1 MKTKT
6 ALVVGGTDGI
16 GAAVALE
23 LCKQGARVIIIGR
36 SKEKASNVVE
46 ASKMLQTNGTIEV
59 VVSDFSLM
67 NNVKNTVKQLKEST
81 TTIDVLVYT
90 VGILITKTEH
100 TPEGIEK
107 DFAVSYLSRFVCTE
121 ELQAQGLLTDATI
134 MLNVAASAPK
144 VPSYAQME
152 FSNVQEV
159 QSRVGMKSHGQAQLA
174 NDIFT
179 QFAASRYGITTIGY
193 GPGSVNTN
201 IRREL
206 PKFLVALVQPFFAF
220 STREPQEVGR
230 QIASILANTNLK
242 KGQAQYFDKNGAFT
256 VSPFIADSKRQNEL
270 LATSIALS
278 DYALSKDYQLHH
290 S

>member
-23 LCKQGARVIIIGR
+23 LFKREVRVIIIGR
-36 SKEKASNVVE
+36 SKEKATKVVE
-46 ASKMLQTNGTIEV
+46 ASKMLKSNGALEV
-59 VVSDFSLM
+59 IVSDFSLM
-67 NNVKNTVKQLKEST
+67 KNVKATVRKLKE
-81 TTIDVLVYT
+81 TIESIDILVYT

-121 ELQAQGLLTDATI
+121 ELKTQGLLTNATI
-134 MLNVAASAPK
+134 LLNVAASAPK
-144 VPSYAQME
+144 IPSYAQME
-152 FSNVQEV
+152 FSNLQEV

-206 PKFLVALVQPFFAF
+206 PKFLVTLVQPFFSF
-220 STREPQEVGR
+220 STRESKEVG
-230 QIASILANTNLK
+230 QQLVSILADANLK
-242 KGQAQYFDKNGAFT
+242 KGQAQYFNKRGAFS
-256 VSPFIADSKRQNEL
+256 VSPFIADARRQNEL
-270 LATSIALS
+270 LATSLALS
-278 DYALSKDYQLHH
+278 DYALSKNYQLHH

>member
-1 MKTKT
+1 MNTKT

-23 LCKQGARVIIIGR
+23 LFQQGARVIIVGR
-36 SKEKASNVVE
+36 SGEKARKVVE
-46 ASKMLQTNGTIEV
+46 ASKMLQSKGTIEAI
-59 VVSDFSLM
+59 VSDCSLM
-67 NNVKNTVKQLKEST
+67 KNVKATVRQLRETIES
-81 TTIDVLVYT
+81 IDILVYT

-100 TPEGIEK
+100 TAEGIEK

-121 ELQAQGLLTDATI
+121 ELHKQGLLTETTI

-152 FSNVQEV
+152 FSDVAEV

-179 QFAASRYGITTIGY
+179 QFAAARYSITTIGY

-206 PKFLVALVQPFFAF
+206 PRFLVALVQPFFAF

-230 QIASILANTNLK
+230 QIVSILSQKNLK
-242 KGQAQYFDKNGAFT
+242 KGQAQYFNRHGVFS
-256 VSPFIADSKRQNEL
+256 VNPFIANTRRQSEV
-270 LATSIALS
+270 LATSLKLS
-278 DYALSKDYQLHH
+278 EYTLSQDVQVYQ